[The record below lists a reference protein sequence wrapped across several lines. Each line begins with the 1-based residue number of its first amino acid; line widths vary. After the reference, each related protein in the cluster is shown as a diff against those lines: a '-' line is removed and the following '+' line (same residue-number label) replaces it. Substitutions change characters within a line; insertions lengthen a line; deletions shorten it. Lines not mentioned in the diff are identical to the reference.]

1 MDLLNEITEN
11 DIADLNEECQQL
23 IELVGLDVFKKLV
36 REHNGR
42 SIYIPRRKNIES
54 SLRNKKIIRDFDGG
68 NYKELAGK
76 YDLTET
82 WIREIVKKAGLI

>member
-42 SIYIPRRKNIES
+42 SIYIPQRRNIES
-54 SLRNKKIIRDFDGG
+54 SLRNKKIIRDFDGS

-82 WIREIVKKAGLI
+82 WIRKIVAGKV